1 MDREKWIA
9 IGIAAMSVALSGC
22 RGKALWSG
30 VEFEGDSLTLVAEQ
44 PVCGCLWLKNQ
55 TDQALYLRS
64 DLNGT
69 ARGAAVLNP
78 HETRRFRFDWAGM
91 RPDDMYHILG
101 FDMDGQAL
109 SLRSRVEMEAGSSD
123 CDAETCIYD
132 TLRMNR
138 GAEEF

>member
-1 MDREKWIA
+1 MRLSKWIA
-9 IGIAAMSVALSGC
+9 IATALTGLSFAGC

-30 VEFEGDSLTLVAEQ
+30 VAFEGEGLKLVADQ

-55 TDQALYLRS
+55 TDQPLYLRS

-78 HETRRFRFDWAGM
+78 HETRRFRFDWAGT
-91 RPDDMYHILG
+91 RPDDMYHIQG
-101 FDMDGQAL
+101 FDMSGEPLD
-109 SLRSRVEMEAGSSD
+109 LRSAVEMEAGSSD
-123 CDAETCIYD
+123 CEAETCIYN

-138 GAEEF
+138 GSEAF